1 MVDILI
7 FLVVLVFLIVAHE
20 GGHFFLARRFK
31 MYVEEFGIGFPPRL
45 FSRVI
50 KGVRFSVNALPLGG
64 FVKIPGEDGS
74 EDNLSVATPEG
85 ESLFSQKPIWQRA
98 LVLLGGVFMNFVI
111 GWLCFVVVFSSGVSG
126 EVIISQVGNNTPA
139 QEAGFM
145 EGDAIKGFDSVDT
158 FTAFIDASRGEE
170 VSLTVL
176 RDGEE
181 VFLSVV
187 PRVSPPEG
195 EGSLGVGII
204 ATGIEQQSFLNAL
217 GDASMMTLEV
227 FWSIFVLIGM
237 LIASIFGGPS
247 VAEFITGP
255 VGIFHVTSAASAAG
269 IIPLIYMIGLIS
281 INLSAINIVPFPALD
296 GGRLVFLLI
305 EKIKGSP
312 VSVRIQQMVNGIAFL
327 VLIGLIVILSIA
339 DINRF
344 F

>member
-7 FLVVLVFLIVAHE
+7 FVAVLVFLIVAHE

-31 MYVEEFGIGFPPRL
+31 IFVEEFGIGFPPRL

-50 KGVRFSVNALPLGG
+50 KGVRFSINALPLGG

-74 EDNLSVATPEG
+74 LQDTPLQVPQG
-85 ESLFSQKPIWQRA
+85 ETLFSEKPIWQRA
-98 LVLLGGVFMNFVI
+98 FVLLGGVVVNFII
-111 GWLCFVVVFSSGVSG
+111 GWLCLLIVLSSGVSG
-126 EVIISQVGNNTPA
+126 EVIVSQVGDNTPA
-139 QEAGFM
+139 QIAGIVK
-145 EGDAIKGFDSVDT
+145 GDIVSGFDSVEA

-170 VSLTVL
+170 IELSLL

-181 VFLSVV
+181 VSVSVV
-187 PRVSPPEG
+187 PRLSPPEG
-195 EGSLGVGII
+195 EGALGVGII
-204 ATGIEQQSFLNAL
+204 ATGIEQQPFLKAIGDSFVM
-217 GDASMMTLEV
+217 SLEI

-247 VAEFITGP
+247 VAEYITGP

-269 IIPLIYMIGLIS
+269 IIPLIYMVGLIS

-296 GGRLVFLLI
+296 GGRLIFLAL
-305 EKIKGSP
+305 EKLRGSP

-327 VLIGLIVILSIA
+327 LLIGLIIILSIA
-339 DINRF
+339 DIDRF

>member
-7 FLVVLVFLIVAHE
+7 FVVMLVFLIVAHE

-31 MYVEEFGIGFPPRL
+31 IYVEEFGIGFPPCL

-50 KGVRFSVNALPLGG
+50 RGVRFSINALPLGG

-74 EDNLSVATPEG
+74 SENTPSQVPLG
-85 ESLFSQKPIWQRA
+85 ESLFSEKPIWQRA
-98 LVLLGGVFMNFVI
+98 FVLLGGVVVNFII
-111 GWLCFVVVFSSGVSG
+111 GWLCLLIVLSSGVSG
-126 EVIISQVGNNTPA
+126 EVIISQVGDNTPA
-139 QEAGFM
+139 QAAGI
-145 EGDAIKGFDSVDT
+145 IKGDVVSGFESVEE
-158 FTAFIDASRGEE
+158 FTAFIDASRGEVVE
-170 VSLTVL
+170 LSLL
-176 RDGEE
+176 REGEE
-181 VFLSVV
+181 ILV
-187 PRVSPPEG
+187 PVTPRLSPPEG
-195 EGSLGVGII
+195 EGALGVGII
-204 ATGIEQQSFLNAL
+204 ATGIEQQSFLGAV
-217 GDASMMTLEV
+217 GDSFIMSLEI

-247 VAEFITGP
+247 VAEYITGP

-296 GGRLVFLLI
+296 GGRLVFLAI

-327 VLIGLIVILSIA
+327 ILIGLIIILSIA
-339 DINRF
+339 DVNRF